1 MSTWKLYHNPHCSKS
16 REALSLLETQAANF
30 QIIDYL
36 KTPPS
41 LEELKEM
48 IGQLD
53 APVSTLVRVK
63 ENDFNNAPFDV
74 NSADEVAQQL
84 SKKPHLMER
93 PVLQGKGRAVIGRPL
108 ENIAALLNQH
118 AKTN

>member
-1 MSTWKLYHNPHCSKS
+1 MPTWKFYHNPHCSKS
-16 REALSLLETQAANF
+16 REALSLLKTQDADF

-36 KTPPS
+36 KTPLS
-41 LEELKEM
+41 TQELKEM

-53 APVSTLVRVK
+53 VPVSSLVRVK
-63 ENDFNNAPFDV
+63 ENDFTNAPFNV

-108 ENIAALLNQH
+108 ENFEALLKN
-118 AKTN
+118 